1 MKKLIST
8 IFVLTT
14 LFAGAA
20 FAQDNAKLVG
30 TWDMTLET
38 PQGTRNFPLVIK
50 EEGGKLAPSPPFTS
64 AEVKGTDVKMAMTVK
79 FQDAD
84 MVITYTGKLEGDA
97 MKGDADFGGFA
108 QGTWSAKRKIAAAS
122 TPPAAASSTPP
133 VSAQSG
139 ASGAGAAGNWDMTIE
154 SPQGKRTLQLIIK
167 DEGGKYSATVKTP
180 QGEAPL
186 KSVAVSGSDIKLVM
200 VREVQGQEMVMTYTG
215 KIASGKMSG
224 DADFGGLATGTWEAV
239 PHKEGTAAAA
249 PAAGP
254 PAASAVNVTGV
265 WNATVETSQGSGNPT
280 FTFKQ
285 EGENL
290 TGNYKGQLGEAPL
303 KGSVKGN
310 DISFMIKVNAQGQDF
325 EVTYTGKVEGN
336 TMKGKAVLGQLGEAT
351 WTAKKN

>member
-14 LFAGAA
+14 LFAAAA

-50 EEGGKLAPSPPFTS
+50 EEGGKLALSPPFTS
-64 AEVKGTDVKMAMTVK
+64 AEAKGSDVKMAMTVK
-79 FQDAD
+79 FQDTD

-108 QGTWSAKRKIAAAS
+108 QGTWSAKRKAATGANAPSAAA
-122 TPPAAASSTPP
+122 AAP
-133 VSAQSG
+133 QSG
-139 ASGAGAAGNWDMTIE
+139 ASSTGAAGNWDMTIE

-167 DEGGKYSATVKTP
+167 DEGGKYSAKVKTP
-180 QGEAPL
+180 QGESPL
-186 KSVAVSGSDIKLVM
+186 KSVSVSGSDITLVM
-200 VREVQGQEMVMTYTG
+200 VREVQGQEMVMTYKG

-239 PHKEGTAAAA
+239 PHKEAAATAPAPATGA
-249 PAAGP
+249 PAAG
-254 PAASAVNVTGV
+254 AINVTGSWSV
-265 WNATVETSQGSGNPT
+265 TVETQAGSGNPS

-285 EGENL
+285 EGETL
-290 TGNYKGQLGEAPL
+290 TGTYKGQFGEAPV
-303 KGSVKGN
+303 KGTVKGN
-310 DISFMIKVNAQGQDF
+310 DIAFTIKINAQGQDLT
-325 EVTYTGKVEGN
+325 VTYTGKVEGKDA
-336 TMKGKAVLGQLGEAT
+336 MKGKVALGELGEGT
-351 WTAKKN
+351 WTAKRN